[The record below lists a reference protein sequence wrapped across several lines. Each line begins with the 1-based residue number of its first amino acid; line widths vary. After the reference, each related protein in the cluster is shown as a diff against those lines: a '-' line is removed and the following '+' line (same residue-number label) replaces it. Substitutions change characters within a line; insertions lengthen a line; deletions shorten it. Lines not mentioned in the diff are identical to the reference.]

1 MWHLPDLFEHFE
13 ACGVQTNLFATSW
26 FMTLLSD
33 GGILPDQEVRKG
45 GRFMGAGLT
54 VCLPWAGRQNHN
66 HQTKGSHYEESVLV
80 SCDAHLCNRLA
91 ERVATWFCCWSNTLQ
106 PN

>member
-33 GGILPDQEVRKG
+33 GGMLPDEEVNYCC
-45 GRFMGAGLT
+45 T
-54 VCLPWAGRQNHN
+54 VGFP
-66 HQTKGSHYEESVLV
+66 Y
-80 SCDAHLCNRLA
+80 
-91 ERVATWFCCWSNTLQ
+91 
-106 PN
+106 